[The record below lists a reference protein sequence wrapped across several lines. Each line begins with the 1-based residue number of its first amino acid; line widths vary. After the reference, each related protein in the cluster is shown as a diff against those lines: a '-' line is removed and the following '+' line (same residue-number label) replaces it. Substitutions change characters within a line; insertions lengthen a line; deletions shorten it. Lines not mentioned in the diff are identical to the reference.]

1 MSLPSIQERLDELDP
16 GGTLAME
23 RGDYGLC
30 VITKPVILLCDGS
43 TFWTNGDVP
52 AVVIQSA
59 GVVVKDANIRAL
71 FTETHVVLAAEK
83 DNHPLFQNVRI
94 FGRAVGIESEPCE
107 WILPPRIDTG
117 DIATHHPGFFIDL
130 AVPQRA
136 QIVCRISGVSMD
148 PSALSPGVNTVKL
161 QISDAMPD
169 SMLIGEIEVIGN
181 TLTRLIPFFARI
193 TTNASAGTPG
203 SSSPLYDI
211 PAHEKER
218 FQKCLAG
225 NTSGPV
231 PLPSGPKLSP
241 PSKPKRPKVQ
251 AMQSAQ
257 PEPIYP
263 ARVSK
268 PADTPLP
275 EPKKSRPATA
285 SHLDPMKLG
294 GAFANGD
301 IADSSG
307 CSPPSKKE
315 VPDED
320 MKPKLGGVFFEAANN
335 EPLSPAVDVR
345 DSKDHE
351 SLHKEPTSPK
361 IKGTA
366 PLSKLFSE
374 PSD

>member
-23 RGDYGLC
+23 RGDYGPC

-52 AVVIQSA
+52 AVVIQST

-71 FTETHVVLAAEK
+71 VTEPHIVLASEK

-117 DIATHHPGFFIDL
+117 DITTHHPGFFIDV

-169 SMLIGEIEVIGN
+169 SILIGEIEVIGN

-193 TTNASAGTPG
+193 TTNAPAETAG
-203 SSSPLYDI
+203 SCSQLYDI

-225 NTSGPV
+225 NTSG
-231 PLPSGPKLSP
+231 SIPKTSD
-241 PSKPKRPKVQ
+241 SKSSQPTKPNRQQ
-251 AMQSAQ
+251 ARAIQTAQ
-257 PEPIYP
+257 PGPVNP
-263 ARVSK
+263 ARVSN
-268 PADTPLP
+268 PADTPKP
-275 EPKKSRPATA
+275 EPKKARPAKA
-285 SHLDPMKLG
+285 SQLDPLKLG
-294 GAFANGD
+294 GAFANGE
-301 IADSSG
+301 ISDSSEI
-307 CSPPSKKE
+307 SPPTKKE
-315 VPDED
+315 AQDED
-320 MKPKLGGVFFEAANN
+320 MKPKLAGLFFEAANT
-335 EPLSPAVDVR
+335 EPLMPNDDVI
-345 DSKDHE
+345 DSVSQETH
-351 SLHKEPTSPK
+351 HKEPMNPK
-361 IKGTA
+361 IKERA